1 MLVSFIVRACHFLLS
16 RIFKRPPRLEVAQPR
31 LEMSRPIKFNVPEEC
46 RNFMLFRH
54 LPPEIRQRIW
64 ATYLSTPGVHF
75 VKLQTSDGS
84 WRWTESHTTRSNA
97 ASTAAM
103 GQKRRV
109 PDEISRVIMSDAKP
123 RERYD
128 TCFIPVGPCPK
139 ADVSHYKTLR
149 RQLATLSRT
158 CVESRTV
165 VKRLCN
171 RPDTLRAS
179 DGQIISLGRSSDVV
193 YLEYLPAHLYQGN
206 GNLETIPG
214 CPGLNHVKRLAVR
227 FSHTWIP
234 AKKSCAC
241 STCKSSQARAHPG
254 FCPAHLY
261 QFMVRHL
268 PNLEEFFFVD
278 YFIVHKSKSELAGE
292 EASKAQSSRSHRAR
306 FQAGNRLYHEAN
318 PDEWIMTKKVRKI
331 TKWLGKSFVR
341 YAKESTLSLQENPE
355 KVRFAVLACEW
366 DIVPPIQRYGPASHT
381 NYVQLRVP
389 RRDFRKPSRLSLF
402 DAEAA
407 TKSSEEWTSDEGTKQ
422 EFTFKPL
429 FGPNEMASS
438 KTGPDQA
445 RDSGRAST
453 TVYRQLGRGSL
464 YLLKLFIGKD

>member
-1 MLVSFIVRACHFLLS
+1 
-16 RIFKRPPRLEVAQPR
+16 
-31 LEMSRPIKFNVPEEC
+31 
-46 RNFMLFRH
+46 
-54 LPPEIRQRIW
+54 
-64 ATYLSTPGVHF
+64 
-75 VKLQTSDGS
+75 
-84 WRWTESHTTRSNA
+84 
-97 ASTAAM
+97 
-103 GQKRRV
+103 
-109 PDEISRVIMSDAKP
+109 
-123 RERYD
+123 
-128 TCFIPVGPCPK
+128 
-139 ADVSHYKTLR
+139 
-149 RQLATLSRT
+149 
-158 CVESRTV
+158 
-165 VKRLCN
+165 
-171 RPDTLRAS
+171 
-179 DGQIISLGRSSDVV
+179 
-193 YLEYLPAHLYQGN
+193 
-206 GNLETIPG
+206 
-214 CPGLNHVKRLAVR
+214 
-227 FSHTWIP
+227 
-234 AKKSCAC
+234 
-241 STCKSSQARAHPG
+241 
-254 FCPAHLY
+254 
-261 QFMVRHL
+261 
-268 PNLEEFFFVD
+268 
-278 YFIVHKSKSELAGE
+278 
-292 EASKAQSSRSHRAR
+292 
-306 FQAGNRLYHEAN
+306 
-318 PDEWIMTKKVRKI
+318 MTKKVRKI